1 MGFKWIVAPTD
12 VFPQMATKYTQAIFQ
27 SGRHIAHQ
35 QAAEMEEYARSN
47 APWTDRTGAARQGL
61 TATVE
66 ETGPIGTIVL
76 SHGVSYGLWLEI
88 RFGGR
93 NAIIAPTIDLFGPRV
108 MRSLQ
113 NMINLGHASR

>member
-12 VFPQMATKYTQAIFQ
+12 VFPQMASKYTQAIFQ
-27 SGRHIAHQ
+27 SGRRIAHE
-35 QAAEMEEYARSN
+35 QAAEMEAYAKSN
-47 APWTDRTGAARQGL
+47 APWQDRTGAARSSL
-61 TATVE
+61 SATVE

-76 SHGVSYGLWLEI
+76 SHGVPYGIWLEVAN
-88 RFGGR
+88 GGR
-93 NAIIAPTIDLFGPRV
+93 FAIIAPTIDVFGPRV

>member
-12 VFPQMATKYTQAIFQ
+12 VFPQMASKYTQAIFL
-27 SGRHIAHQ
+27 SGRRIAHE
-35 QAAEMEEYARSN
+35 QAAEMEAYAKQN
-47 APWTDRTGAARQGL
+47 APWQDRTGAARAGL

-66 ETGPIGTIVL
+66 ETGQIGTIVL
-76 SHGVSYGLWLEI
+76 SHGVPHGIWLEVAN
-88 RFGGR
+88 GGR
-93 NAIIAPTIDLFGPRV
+93 FAIIAPTIDLFGGRV

>member
-12 VFPQMATKYTQAIFQ
+12 VFPQMAAKYTQAIFQ
-27 SGRHIAHQ
+27 SGRRIAHE
-35 QAAEMEEYARSN
+35 QAAEMQAYARSN
-47 APWTDRTGAARQGL
+47 AKWQDRTGAARAGL

-76 SHGVSYGLWLEI
+76 SHGVSYGIWLEI

-93 NAIIAPTIDLFGPRV
+93 DAIIAPTIDLFGGKV